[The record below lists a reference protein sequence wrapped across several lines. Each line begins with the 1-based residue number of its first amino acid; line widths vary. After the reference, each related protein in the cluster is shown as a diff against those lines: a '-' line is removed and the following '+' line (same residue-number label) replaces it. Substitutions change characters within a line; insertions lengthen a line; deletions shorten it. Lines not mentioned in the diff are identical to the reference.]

1 MIYVTIVTMI
11 NKTMINMTMIN
22 MTMTN
27 MTMIKHDHAQR
38 DYDISDDA
46 EPRRPCR
53 HLLPCTWRWSPLTA
67 GDSGHSKNNLTPVLR
82 TAQSKSTLPPKP
94 KKTMIRKGGNIYQI
108 IRSEP
113 INVTITVLPHCHAE
127 WDGLPRRW
135 FFSFCIFC
143 LIALQVMSSSSTFL
157 IPIHIIQPH
166 SYQNIHDQPYGMIFS
181 FW

>member
-1 MIYVTIVTMI
+1 
-11 NKTMINMTMIN
+11 MTMIN

-38 DYDISDDA
+38 DYDIRDDD

-67 GDSGHSKNNLTPVLR
+67 GDSGHSKNNLTSVLR
-82 TAQSKSTLPPKP
+82 KQVNIATKAKIKNNDTKRSKIFIKLSDRSRLTSPSRSCLIVTLNGMVCPA
-94 KKTMIRKGGNIYQI
+94 G
-108 IRSEP
+108 
-113 INVTITVLPHCHAE
+113 
-127 WDGLPRRW
+127 D
-135 FFSFCIFC
+135 FFSICIFC

-157 IPIHIIQPH
+157 IPIHIIQTH

-181 FW
+181 F

>member
-38 DYDISDDA
+38 DYDIRDDA

-67 GDSGHSKNNLTPVLR
+67 GDSGHSKKISL
-82 TAQSKSTLPPKP
+82 K
-94 KKTMIRKGGNIYQI
+94 
-108 IRSEP
+108 
-113 INVTITVLPHCHAE
+113 C
-127 WDGLPRRW
+127 
-135 FFSFCIFC
+135 
-143 LIALQVMSSSSTFL
+143 
-157 IPIHIIQPH
+157 
-166 SYQNIHDQPYGMIFS
+166 
-181 FW
+181 